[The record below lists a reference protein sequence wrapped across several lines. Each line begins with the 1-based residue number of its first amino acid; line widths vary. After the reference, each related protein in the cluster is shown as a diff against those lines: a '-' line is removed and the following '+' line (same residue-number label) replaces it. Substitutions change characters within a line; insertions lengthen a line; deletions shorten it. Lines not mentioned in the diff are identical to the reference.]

1 MSITNRWIWQ
11 QKSYPNFTY
20 DESFINPLIQKVTLA
35 QGYLIAFTNILNKE
49 NLKQRQ
55 LEVLSSEAIN
65 TSAIEGEKL
74 NRDSVRSSVKNKLG
88 LLNKNIQKS
97 DIKTENLIEILIDA
111 NTNYNKPL
119 ELNRIFGWHNALFPT
134 GFSNFNKINVATFR
148 GDETMEVVSGAIGQE
163 KVRYEAPSKDI
174 LEKEMNTFISWFNDT
189 EDSLIKAAI
198 THLWFVIIHPLD
210 DGNGRISR
218 ALTDLVLSK
227 IEQSNISKL
236 YTMSSVINDNRKSY
250 YEILDYT
257 TGFKYRKDNPLDI
270 TKWIEWFLNTLL
282 ISLDEAKNSLQYILD
297 KTNFWDKCRDKELNA
312 RQTKVLN
319 KILDIGIKN
328 FEGGLTKKKYIAISK
343 ASSTSASRD
352 LADLI
357 EKGCISQVE
366 GTSGRNVRY
375 EIIV

>member
-97 DIKTENLIEILIDA
+97 DITTENLIEILIDA

>member
-119 ELNRIFGWHNALFPT
+119 KLNRIFGWHNALFPT

-282 ISLDEAKNSLQYILD
+282 ISLYEAKNSLQYILD

>member
-97 DIKTENLIEILIDA
+97 DITTENLIEILIDA

-119 ELNRIFGWHNALFPT
+119 KLNRIFGWHNALFPT

-328 FEGGLTKKKYIAISK
+328 FEGGLTKKKYMAISK

-352 LADLI
+352 LNDLI
-357 EKGCISQVE
+357 KKGCISQVE

>member
-97 DIKTENLIEILIDA
+97 DITTENLIEILIDA

-119 ELNRIFGWHNALFPT
+119 KLNRIFGWHNALFPT

-282 ISLDEAKNSLQYILD
+282 ISLYEAKNSLQYILD

>member
-97 DIKTENLIEILIDA
+97 DITTENLIEILIDA

-189 EDSLIKAAI
+189 EDSLIKAAT